1 MDKIMSLAERQKG
14 VAMAIDMA
22 KMPAAPAAKTAQA
35 KPAEKKPPEKK
46 PAVQAATSPKA
57 QVAARGAWRIQLGA
71 FSTRGA
77 AEGLYKKLAGSAAL
91 AGRQA
96 YYVPVGKIT
105 RLQAGPFETRAS
117 AASACARLAPQP
129 CFTVEAR

>member
-1 MDKIMSLAERQKG
+1 
-14 VAMAIDMA
+14 MAIDMA
-22 KMPAAPAAKTAQA
+22 KAPPPAPAAKTVQA
-35 KPAEKKPPEKK
+35 KPTEKKPTEKK
-46 PAVQAATSPKA
+46 PAVQAAAPAKA
-57 QVAARGAWRIQLGA
+57 HATARGAWRVQLGA

-77 AEGLYKKLAGSAAL
+77 AESLYKKLSGSAAL

-105 RLQAGPFETRAS
+105 RLQAGPFESRAS

-129 CFTVEAR
+129 CFAVEAR